1 MKFQL
6 LILVL
11 LIGVCSCYVIT
22 NTLIAGTYNDIVVI
36 TKTQSVVRSFDNATY
51 FYMRLEAPEP
61 FNATFY
67 IGDTMVDT
75 NIVDSCNITYVCYF
89 EYSEMYLPIKGN
101 VAIYGNIETKLN
113 YEYQLE
119 QNYNKNWWNF
129 YLPILGIMY
138 LLGLIA
144 LIIICI
150 ILFGKESDKS
160 KTNGKTNTRTNTN
173 VDARTSFRKRW

>member
-1 MKFQL
+1 M
-6 LILVL
+6 
-11 LIGVCSCYVIT
+11 CSCYVIT
-22 NTLIAGTYNDIVVI
+22 NTLIAGTYTDIVMI

-75 NIVDSCNITYVCYF
+75 NIVDSCNTTYVCYF

-101 VAIYGNIETKLN
+101 VGVHADLDIKLN

-119 QNYNKNWWNF
+119 QDYDKNWWNF
-129 YLPILGIMY
+129 YFPILGIMY
-138 LLGLIA
+138 LLA
-144 LIIICI
+144 LLALSIICI
-150 ILFGKESDKS
+150 ILFGKEDT
-160 KTNGKTNTRTNTN
+160 KTKPTTNNRTN
-173 VDARTSFRKRW
+173 VDTRTSFRKRW